1 MKKKVEK
8 NNLIT
13 ALYCRLSVDD
23 IPDADEMDSTRL
35 KEELES
41 NSITHQKQILE
52 DYCKKRG
59 IRNYRFFA
67 DDGISGTTFNRP
79 DFKEMDKMIE
89 NGEIGTVIV
98 KDLSRF
104 GRDHV
109 MSGYYLQIKYPSLG
123 VNFISIQENV
133 DIEKEQ
139 GTDMLPIHNVFNEW
153 YAQQTSKKIRAV
165 WQNKRDR
172 GERVSANVPFGYK
185 KEKNDS
191 QWHID
196 EPAAEVVRYIFKLAM
211 EGLGLTRIANRLREE
226 HYLTPTEYYYQNNR
240 KTGNKRPLHP
250 YDWSAN
256 SVQKILDN
264 RQYTGCA
271 VNGKTSIVS
280 YKVHKRIEHDE
291 SEWQIVPN
299 MQEPIIDENTFEIV
313 HALRASRRRYTSTGR
328 TSLFSNLVYCGD
340 CGAKLY
346 FCAAKSISENKEFF
360 RCSAY
365 KENRG
370 ACTIHYIR
378 NVVLEEMVL
387 KTIRKTAKYIS
398 ENETIFLYLY
408 EKNHKLAAAKEMR
421 ETKARLE
428 QAKKRIAEL
437 DKLISASFEQL
448 AHGTIREE
456 RFKILCDKYE
466 TEQRELATFVAET
479 EMAVQTA
486 TENATDLKQFLAV
499 IRECTDI
506 QKLTP
511 TLVNTLIK
519 KIEVFNS
526 EKGADGKKHV
536 PIKIHFRAADI
547 VTVPDE
553 KEILA
558 AMEEIRNTPKATT
571 KVA

>member
-1 MKKKVEK
+1 MKKRVEK
-8 NNLIT
+8 ENLIT

-23 IPDADEMDSTRL
+23 IPDADAMDSIRL

-52 DYCKKRG
+52 DFCKKNG
-59 IRNYRFFA
+59 IRNYLFFA

-79 DFKEMDKMIE
+79 DFKKMDKMIE
-89 NGEIGTVIV
+89 SGEIGTVIV

-123 VNFISIQENV
+123 VNFISLQENV
-133 DIEKEQ
+133 DIEKDM

-172 GERVSANVPFGYK
+172 GERVSSTVPFGYK
-185 KEKNDS
+185 KAKKDT
-191 QWHID
+191 QWYID

-211 EGLGLTRIANRLREE
+211 EGLGPTKIANRLREE
-226 HYLTPTEYYYQNNR
+226 KYITPTEYFYQINR
-240 KTGNKRPLHP
+240 KTRNERPVDP
-250 YDWSAN
+250 YNWQN
-256 SVQKILDN
+256 TTVKHILDN
-264 RQYTGCA
+264 PQYTGCT
-271 VNGKTSIVS
+271 VNGRSSIVS
-280 YKVHKRIEHDE
+280 YKVHKKIEYDE
-291 SEWQIVPN
+291 SEWQIIPN
-299 MQEPIIDENTFEIV
+299 TQEAIIDEETFKTV
-313 HALRASRRRYTSTGR
+313 HEMRASRRRNTATGR
-328 TSLFSNLVYCGD
+328 TSLFSNLVFCGD
-340 CGAKLY
+340 CGSKMY
-346 FCAAKSISENKEFF
+346 FCAAKSINENQEFF

-370 ACTIHYIR
+370 SCSIHFIR

-387 KTIRKTAKYIS
+387 ETVRKTAKYIS
-398 ENETIFLYLY
+398 ENETVFLYLY
-408 EKNHKLAAAKEMR
+408 EKNHRLSVAKEMR
-421 ETKARLE
+421 DTKLRVE
-428 QAKKRIAEL
+428 QAKKRIKEL
-437 DKLISASFEQL
+437 DGLISASFEQL
-448 AHGTIREE
+448 ARGTISEE
-456 RFKILCDKYE
+456 RFKIFCDKYE
-466 TEQRELATFVAET
+466 AEQKELTKFVSET
-479 EMAVQTA
+479 EAEIQTA
-486 TENATDLKQFLAV
+486 KQEAVDLKAFLEN

-519 KIEVFNS
+519 KIEIFNS
-526 EKGADGKKHV
+526 VKGEDGKKHV
-536 PIKIHFRAADI
+536 PIKIHFRSVDI

-553 KEILA
+553 EEIIA
-558 AMEEIRNTPKATT
+558 AMEEIRSNPT